1 MNCPKCGVM
10 LSEKNFCTACGE
22 EVGVYKKVV
31 KISNSYY
38 NDGLEKARI
47 RDLSGAIESL
57 KRSLKYYKKNIMAR
71 NLLGL
76 VYYEMGEV
84 VEALSHWV
92 VSVHY
97 QQEKNIAEDYLK
109 SIQSNPGR
117 LDTINQTI
125 RKFNQALIYCNQG
138 SEDLAIIQL
147 KKVLNMNNKMIQAY
161 QLLGLIYISNGE
173 YEQARKTLNR
183 ALKIDTTNTRT
194 IRYLRE
200 TRQNRTEAVSGN
212 GRREK
217 IQRHGDKIISYQD
230 GNEMIIQPMTYKE
243 STGVGTL
250 VNILIGLVIGLAVAW
265 FLIFPA
271 RQDAMKSD
279 YKDQNLSLSEELTSK
294 EAEVS
299 SMRDTVADL
308 TAQVEGLQGQL
319 AEYETDDG
327 TVATYEA
334 LIQAANAHLAGDGT
348 TVLAALNGI
357 NPEGLPEAAGALYQ
371 ALKTEYGA
379 KVIGELKKEATN
391 LYKKRDYVNAVA
403 KLKEVLALDANDVQ
417 SMYYLARSYQEDE
430 SLLAEPERTEQVKAL
445 LSKIIELEPNGQFAS
460 YAKINM
466 PQ

>member
-1 MNCPKCGVM
+1 MNCPKCGAE

-22 EVGVYKKVV
+22 EVGVYKRVV

-57 KRSLKYYKKNIMAR
+57 KRSLKYYKKNMMAR

-76 VYYEMGEV
+76 VYYEIGEA

-97 QQEKNIAEDYLK
+97 QKEKNIAEDYLRAV
-109 SIQSNPGR
+109 QSNPGC
-117 LDTINQTI
+117 LDTIKQTI
-125 RKFNQALIYCNQG
+125 RKYNQALIYCNQG
-138 SEDLAIIQL
+138 NEDLAIIQL
-147 KKVLNMNNKMIQAY
+147 KQVLNMNNKMICAY
-161 QLLGLIYISNGE
+161 QLLGLLYITAGE
-173 YEQARKTLNR
+173 LEQARKTLNR

-200 TRQNRTEAVSGN
+200 TRQIRKDSAVS

-217 IQRHGDKIISYQD
+217 IQRHGDKIIAYQD
-230 GNEMIIQPMTYKE
+230 GNETIIQPMTYKE
-243 STGVGTL
+243 STGVSTL
-250 VNILIGLVIGLAVAW
+250 INIGIGLLFGLAVSW

-271 RQDAMKSD
+271 RQEATKSD
-279 YKDQNLSLSEELTSK
+279 YQDKNISLSEELTSK
-294 EAEVS
+294 DAEINS
-299 SMRDTVADL
+299 KNAQVAEL
-308 TAQVEGLQGQL
+308 TAQVESLQGQI
-319 AEYETDDG
+319 AEYEKDDG
-327 TVATYEA
+327 TAAAYEA

-348 TVLAALNGI
+348 TVLAVLNGV
-357 NPEGLPEAAGALYQ
+357 NTEGLPEAAGALYQ
-371 ALKTEYGA
+371 ALKTEYST
-379 KVIGELKKEATN
+379 KVIGDLKKEATN
-391 LYKKRDYVNAVA
+391 LYKRKNFAEAVA

-445 LSKIIELEPNGQFAS
+445 LSRIIELEPNGQFAS